1 METITRK
8 NLDRLLPLLP
18 VLKRV
23 LEDWSTETYVSDKCV
38 QTLCDKL
45 DQVKVRKPSD
55 RRTTELV
62 AFGHLL
68 SRYMEDHY
76 PGFRV
81 ECISSPKKGG
91 DITILLA
98 SCDGSRHEA
107 CVYTS
112 DGQFIQMGT
121 AQHEDQL

>member
-1 METITRK
+1 M
-8 NLDRLLPLLP
+8 LLLLP

-23 LEDWSTETYVSDKCV
+23 LEDWSTGTYVTDKCV

-68 SRYMEDHY
+68 GKYMEDHY
-76 PGFRV
+76 PCFRV
-81 ECISSPKKGG
+81 ECISAPKKGG

-98 SCDGSRHEA
+98 SYDGLHHES

-112 DGQFIQMGT
+112 DGRFQKMGT